1 MDSAPRSRLG
11 TLQAQRESEVPK
23 SNALDWRLV
32 VGFWASVSV
41 FLVGLALLKAGG
53 IPYFGDDALRMVTA
67 TEFLHGQGWQDLGL
81 YRDNAPYGTTM
92 HWSRLIDAPVAALM
106 ALATPLVGPTA
117 AGDVAAAIWPTL
129 LLLGVLALS
138 AGIIRRLVPDSDA
151 VTALALPVVSV
162 VLLVEFLPG
171 RIDHHNAQILLSLLT
186 LFALLAAR
194 DRPWGAIVAG
204 LSCATGLAIGMESL
218 PLVAMTIAIYVLL
231 WLFEPQ
237 RFSRP
242 LTHFGLTIASASLG
256 HFLLAT
262 APANYAVAYC
272 DMLSITYVVPALI
285 GGTALAM
292 TARLASDRV
301 GLPLRAG
308 ALLVGGATTL
318 ASVALFFPECLAGP
332 YAMADALIQTPGY
345 FETISEARSIGTTFS
360 EDPAGGLVYT
370 ATVLI
375 AVPLTIWAAASA
387 TGERRIGWIIV
398 LTFLVITA
406 FVMLLQIRGTRLATP
421 FALPAGAWLLA
432 KVRASYLRKSGVAQ
446 AGLLVGSWLLVSGA
460 AYYAG
465 AVAFYMVTAPKPAV
479 AGAFE
484 PTERMLRHCTH
495 RDTYASL
502 AALPRGRVM
511 APFQMGPHILLFSPH
526 DTISAG
532 FHRNREGTWDA
543 IAFFNNGEVDARR
556 IADDRSVDYVVF
568 CLGSDNEF
576 GRIGPTNDSHWNW
589 LTPLSRPDEP
599 LQIYRIE
606 R

>member
-1 MDSAPRSRLG
+1 MESAPRSSASALKAG
-11 TLQAQRESEVPK
+11 DKSETATA
-23 SNALDWRLV
+23 NALDWRLV
-32 VGFWASVSV
+32 VGFWACVSV

-81 YRDNAPYGTTM
+81 YRDNVPYGTTM

-106 ALATPLVGPTA
+106 AIATPLVGPTA
-117 AGDVAAAIWPTL
+117 AADVAAALWPTL

-138 AGIIRRLVPDSDA
+138 AGIIRQLVPDSDT

-218 PLVAMTIAIYVLL
+218 PLAAMTIVIYVLQ

-237 RFSRP
+237 RFAGP
-242 LTHFGLTIASASLG
+242 LASFGLTIAGASLG

-262 APANYAVAYC
+262 APANYFVTYC
-272 DMLSITYVVPALI
+272 DMLSIAYVVPALI
-285 GGTALAM
+285 GGAALAM
-292 TARLASDRV
+292 TAGLASDRG
-301 GLPLRAG
+301 GLPLRTG
-308 ALLVGGATTL
+308 ALLAGGAVTL

-375 AVPLTIWAAASA
+375 AVPLTIWAAVSAS
-387 TGERRIGWIIV
+387 GERRIGWIIV
-398 LTFLVITA
+398 LGFLVITA

-432 KVRASYLRKSGVAQ
+432 KVRATYLRERSATTT
-446 AGLLVGSWLLVSGA
+446 GLLVGSWLLVSGA

-479 AGAFE
+479 AKAFE

-495 RDTYASL
+495 RDTFERL
-502 AALPRGRVM
+502 AALPKGRVM

-526 DTISAG
+526 DTVSAG
-532 FHRNREGTWDA
+532 FHRNRDGTWDA
-543 IAFFNNGEVDARR
+543 IAFFNNGATEARR
-556 IADDRSVDYVVF
+556 IADERGVDYVVF

-576 GRIGPTNDSHWNW
+576 GRIGPTDDTHWDW
-589 LTPLSRPDEP
+589 LTPLSDPGEP
-599 LQIYRIE
+599 LQIYQVE